1 MIDLRSLTSNV
12 LTYTSELNGWS
23 IVPFPTYLLWH
34 FSLHFTF
41 LLLFSHTG
49 LEEATSVDVAK
60 VMLDF
65 ALDEI
70 ERTKIQRDKLHKS
83 VINDQIEQWNVPIQ
97 NDHLHLM
104 SDTWMI
110 QHSLH
115 LFRFLYVTQ
124 QPRLDWFV
132 SVL

>member
-1 MIDLRSLTSNV
+1 
-12 LTYTSELNGWS
+12 
-23 IVPFPTYLLWH
+23 
-34 FSLHFTF
+34 
-41 LLLFSHTG
+41 LLFSHTG

-104 SDTWMI
+104 SDT
-110 QHSLH
+110 
-115 LFRFLYVTQ
+115 
-124 QPRLDWFV
+124 
-132 SVL
+132 